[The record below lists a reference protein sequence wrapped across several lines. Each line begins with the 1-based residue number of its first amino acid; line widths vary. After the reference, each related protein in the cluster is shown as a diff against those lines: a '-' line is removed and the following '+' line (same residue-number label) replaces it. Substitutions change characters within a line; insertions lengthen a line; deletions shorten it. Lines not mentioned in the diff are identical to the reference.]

1 MKFDYEKQLET
12 AVDRE
17 LKQLPEL
24 LAPHTLVLRV
34 MKAIEA
40 RLVGLPWYRQSWQ
53 MWSPALRTLSLIVM
67 VALFSGLCFGTWKLT
82 HLESFAAAMQ
92 PVGSWLAG
100 FGAIWHAMVALI
112 SALVLAVKQLG
123 TGFLVAIFAALAL
136 GYALCVGLGT
146 VYLRLGLARR

>member
-1 MKFDYEKQLET
+1 MNFDYEKRLET

-24 LAPHTLVLRV
+24 LAPHTLIMRV

-40 RLVGLPWYRQSWQ
+40 RLGLPWYRQSWQ
-53 MWSPALRTLSLIVM
+53 MWSPALRTTSLAIL

-82 HLESFAAAMQ
+82 HLESVAATTAS
-92 PVGSWLAG
+92 VGHWFGG
-100 FGAIWHAMVALI
+100 FGVIWHAAAALV
-112 SALVLAVKQLG
+112 SALVVAVKQLG
-123 TGFLVAIFAALAL
+123 TGFLVAIFAALTL

-146 VYLRLGLARR
+146 VYLRVGLARR

>member
-1 MKFDYEKQLET
+1 MNFDYEKRLET

-40 RLVGLPWYRQSWQ
+40 RLGLPWYRQSWQ
-53 MWSPALRTLSLIVM
+53 MWSLALRTVSLVIL
-67 VALFSGLCFGTWKLT
+67 ATLFAGLCFGSWKLT
-82 HLESFAAAMQ
+82 HVESVAAAT
-92 PVGSWLAG
+92 GSVSHWFGG
-100 FGAIWHAMVALI
+100 FGVIWHAAAALI
-112 SALVLAVKQLG
+112 SALIVAVKQLG

-146 VYLRLGLARR
+146 VYLRVGLA